1 MEIYNILIII
11 AFVLFMII
19 ICLAFAYW
27 YITYKKKNDIVNNKK
42 STKIKS
48 EAQQT
53 NSYTKLPIFNFI
65 QFDKIQDYMI
75 VQDNGNKY
83 LMVLACEGVNYDLM
97 SEVEK
102 TGVESGFLQ
111 FLNTLRFPIQLYVQ
125 TRTINIESSIIGYK
139 QRLNETKE
147 KLEKKRN
154 EYNRINKEP
163 DMYPQKNKE
172 EVTREMARLQNL
184 YDYGADVIKN
194 IEKTSQNKNVLKKH
208 YYVVI
213 PYYVDD
219 ISMENLN
226 EEEKLN
232 RVFSELYMR
241 AQSLT
246 RALFVCSVKSKV
258 MTSTDLAELLYVAYN
273 RDESDVYKLDTMLN
287 TNYDVLYTTAPD
299 VIDKRIKALDEQLQR
314 DALKL
319 ANEKIQEVKSE
330 KEKLLEKKEKSFD
343 EILIEIAK
351 DLLKKNKLR
360 IGKDVAEKAIE
371 KIDEESKTKPKKKEA
386 K

>member
-1 MEIYNILIII
+1 
-11 AFVLFMII
+11 
-19 ICLAFAYW
+19 
-27 YITYKKKNDIVNNKK
+27 
-42 STKIKS
+42 
-48 EAQQT
+48 
-53 NSYTKLPIFNFI
+53 
-65 QFDKIQDYMI
+65 
-75 VQDNGNKY
+75 
-83 LMVLACEGVNYDLM
+83 
-97 SEVEK
+97 
-102 TGVESGFLQ
+102 
-111 FLNTLRFPIQLYVQ
+111 
-125 TRTINIESSIIGYK
+125 
-139 QRLNETKE
+139 
-147 KLEKKRN
+147 
-154 EYNRINKEP
+154 
-163 DMYPQKNKE
+163 
-172 EVTREMARLQNL
+172 
-184 YDYGADVIKN
+184 
-194 IEKTSQNKNVLKKH
+194 
-208 YYVVI
+208 
-213 PYYVDD
+213 
-219 ISMENLN
+219 MENLN

-299 VIDKRIKALDEQLQR
+299 VIDKRIKALDEQLQK

-351 DLLKKNKLR
+351 DLLKKNKVR
-360 IGKDVAEKAIE
+360 IGKGVAEKAIE

>member
-1 MEIYNILIII
+1 
-11 AFVLFMII
+11 
-19 ICLAFAYW
+19 
-27 YITYKKKNDIVNNKK
+27 
-42 STKIKS
+42 
-48 EAQQT
+48 
-53 NSYTKLPIFNFI
+53 
-65 QFDKIQDYMI
+65 
-75 VQDNGNKY
+75 
-83 LMVLACEGVNYDLM
+83 
-97 SEVEK
+97 
-102 TGVESGFLQ
+102 
-111 FLNTLRFPIQLYVQ
+111 
-125 TRTINIESSIIGYK
+125 
-139 QRLNETKE
+139 
-147 KLEKKRN
+147 
-154 EYNRINKEP
+154 
-163 DMYPQKNKE
+163 
-172 EVTREMARLQNL
+172 
-184 YDYGADVIKN
+184 
-194 IEKTSQNKNVLKKH
+194 
-208 YYVVI
+208 
-213 PYYVDD
+213 
-219 ISMENLN
+219 
-226 EEEKLN
+226 
-232 RVFSELYMR
+232 
-241 AQSLT
+241 
-246 RALFVCSVKSKV
+246 